1 MRVIS
6 GKFGGRV
13 FDSPRGH
20 RTHPMS
26 EKIRGAIFNMLGDI
40 KGLTF
45 LDAFSGTGALSI
57 EAISRGA
64 GHVTAVELDID
75 AFKTIMENVRA
86 FGIEDQMTVSR
97 KDVKSWSRNNK
108 QVQFDV
114 VLIDP
119 PYDAVPYTLLHT
131 LAMHARP
138 SGLVIY
144 SLPPDHDF
152 KLAEE
157 GYAVESEKAYGDATL
172 IVYRRKNV
180 V

>member
-6 GKFGGRV
+6 GRLGGRM

-40 KGLTF
+40 RGLRF
-45 LDAFSGTGALSI
+45 FDAFAGTGALTI

-64 GHVTAVELDID
+64 KHVTAVEID
-75 AFKTIMENVRA
+75 MEAFKTIMQNVKA
-86 FGIEDQMTVSR
+86 LEIDEQVKLHR
-97 KDVKSWSRNNK
+97 KDAKSWSRNNK
-108 QVQFDV
+108 DAQFDV

-119 PYDAVPYTLLHT
+119 PYDAVPYTLLHK
-131 LAMHARP
+131 LATHAKP
-138 SGLVIY
+138 GGIVIY

-152 KLAEE
+152 KLSTQDYSLE
-157 GYAVESEKAYGDATL
+157 VDKAYGDATL
-172 IVYRRKNV
+172 LVYRRK
-180 V
+180 

>member
-45 LDAFSGTGALSI
+45 MDAFSGTGALSI

-108 QVQFDV
+108 QVRFDV

-119 PYDAVPYTLLHT
+119 PYDAVPYTLLHA
-131 LAMHARP
+131 LATHARP
-138 SGLVIY
+138 GGLVIY

-152 KLAEE
+152 KLDEE
-157 GYAVESEKAYGDATL
+157 NYTIESEKAYGDATL
-172 IVYRRKNV
+172 VVYRRKNV